1 MLHHTDDLLDLMES
15 RLDRYHPRAIEDDRP
30 QAGVLLVLTDDPV
43 NPSVVLTQRAHDL
56 SSHRGEVAFPGGKKD
71 KEDLSIEVTA
81 LREAH
86 EEIGL
91 HPSDVRVVSQ
101 LAQCVSKHGLLV
113 TPFVGIVSDQQQFI
127 ANPDEL
133 DSVFTVPLRFFL
145 DQEKMSYD
153 EFQYKGA
160 LLQMPCYHY
169 RQYRIWGLTAY
180 ILVELLNYGLGAKIP
195 LQPRPEMDR
204 KEG

>member
-1 MLHHTDDLLDLMES
+1 MLHPKEDVLSLIES
-15 RLDRYHPRAIEDDRP
+15 RLDRYQPRTICHERP
-30 QAGVLLVLTDDPV
+30 QAGVLLALTDDPIDPRV
-43 NPSVVLTQRAHDL
+43 ILTLRAHTL
-56 SSHRGEVAFPGGKKD
+56 SSHQGEVAFPGGKMD
-71 KEDLSIEVTA
+71 KGDLSIEVTA

-113 TPFVGIVSDQQQFI
+113 TPFVGIVSDQQEFV

-133 DSVFTVPLRFFL
+133 HSVFSVPLRFFL
-145 DQEKMSYD
+145 DPDELSYD
-153 EFQYKGA
+153 EFHHQGA
-160 LLQMPCYHY
+160 LMRMPCYHY
-169 RQYRIWGLTAY
+169 QQYRIWGLTAY

-195 LQPRPEMDR
+195 LQSRPKMNN